1 MKSCR
6 GSEFSDDQYAPL
18 LAFFPLG
25 PGPLLKTK
33 RSPEH
38 FFLKAEEYVF
48 KKSRDIRS
56 AFLKAY
62 TFSPGVRPSA

>member
-6 GSEFSDDQYAPL
+6 GSEFSDDFKISRDQYAPL

-38 FFLKAEEYVF
+38 FFLKAEEGLLL
-48 KKSRDIRS
+48 KK
-56 AFLKAY
+56 AETYALLF
-62 TFSPGVRPSA
+62 